1 MCSPDFFPASLN
13 CSEVAAILHRN
24 LHEPRNG
31 PFFFS
36 FKRQRRSKYNGNK
49 SSASNEDMIRQK
61 YQAETEQLRAPMEK
75 GMLDMERSHVIK
87 RIIAQMEVKHQ
98 QDLNRLKVCFFVF

>member
-49 SSASNEDMIRQK
+49 SSASNEDMITQM
-61 YQAETEQLRAPMEK
+61 YQAEIKQLRALIVQRATRHAK
-75 GMLDMERSHVIK
+75 GMSAIFNESSH
-87 RIIAQMEVKHQ
+87 R
-98 QDLNRLKVCFFVF
+98 